1 MPGLEETGR
10 SSGGRAMGEARR
22 GGNSLGNWVCLGAT
36 PNTTELQEG
45 AWITCGISKHH
56 PHIARIQKQ
65 ITVEE
70 FKRNS
75 EKHPKAE
82 YFGEQASSPEPSHL
96 ARGTPG

>member
-10 SSGGRAMGEARR
+10 SSGGRATGEARR
-22 GGNSLGNWVCLGAT
+22 GENSLGNWVCLGAT
-36 PNTTELQEG
+36 PNTTEPQEG

-70 FKRNS
+70 LKKKLR
-75 EKHPKAE
+75 KAPKIRVFWRAGKQPRA
-82 YFGEQASSPEPSHL
+82 FTLG
-96 ARGTPG
+96 

>member
-10 SSGGRAMGEARR
+10 SSGGRAVGEARR

-36 PNTTELQEG
+36 PNTTEPQEG

-96 ARGTPG
+96 ARSAPG